1 MKPTKLNLKKAT
13 PAVRLKKNKK
23 KGLIFELGFYLG
35 WQLKEWL
42 LKLAYM
48 GWCYDAIWLLKW
60 AYVNWRERERE
71 KRVSKPLTVV
81 AGGRSCET
89 WLVIGDKGA

>member
-1 MKPTKLNLKKAT
+1 MKKKVGKNETHKTKSKKSYSSSKIKKKKKA
-13 PAVRLKKNKK
+13 
-23 KGLIFELGFYLG
+23 LIFELGFYLG

-71 KRVSKPLTVV
+71 
-81 AGGRSCET
+81 RSEF
-89 WLVIGDKGA
+89 LSH